1 MTIIKSTTIPHN
13 FRNRFLKNSGSS
25 TVTNNE
31 NNSTSGGGQQFI
43 PRNLWGQYFDDTQ
56 DIDGDLTSSG
66 TIAGQ
71 QGNFSGAIYGMQGNF
86 GPQGIQSTGKVI
98 GQQGKFGSG
107 GMETTGAI
115 KASGNIT
122 SNAAIQAYSNI
133 VSSNGGMQAKS
144 NIISDEGYMKG
155 VQMISDTFKT
165 INFVPADGWIG
176 QGFGVQTDSNNIS
189 SLQTDNLT
197 VLGTML
203 VHTLNIREVSY
214 IGGSYLLT
222 PAAST
227 VQAVQNLYINKP
239 DPQAPDGEVQYWTTT
254 NTGSNVVGYRLLWK
268 ADDGS
273 TYTMN
278 YWKVGDIAYCHTF
291 NITAP
296 GQYTN
301 VQNQNYKRLVV
312 NVGTTEIDGTEY
324 HFADVANVNVIYLRD
339 ETNEHNLYYPNP
351 IQISSYPTSFV
362 GYMTYSTTPKAE
374 DKIVCLGAESYQRS
388 SEGRPYG
395 PIIGKDR
402 QGTIEINA
410 EGEASIGIYDGIY
423 DFRSLNNYEIHY
435 FSKTEVRMNAN
446 YMKWTAGPQGMQ
458 SQYDFMNGTQGQIST
473 LTMGQQGI
481 ALGVQNINTGLQTAG
496 INLSTGKITSKADKF
511 EWLNN
516 DNEPILGM
524 QGTEATFYG
533 TVKAKN
539 FFHAVTYYMEGNKY
553 TDQNNESW
561 GYCVSTTYT
570 YGADTYDLTQAGIQ
584 LHHYYSLSEIEA
596 MTTARHDIDPDFPII
611 SDWVNSFKQT
621 SYMADIIVMTP
632 TTHNWNYYGS
642 DDDMRTVLLPDPKD
656 FFGKTV
662 QISAFCYGA
671 TDNNLPRVGCI
682 KTGKMAGGVLII
694 GSNGIY
700 ISDNSSPQTSRQ
712 ITTSRQYTFISVY
725 AATSNGGTKDYYWV
739 QLYNIP
745 QN

>member
-1 MTIIKSTTIPHN
+1 MTTIKSTTIPHN

-66 TIAGQ
+66 TIKGQ
-71 QGNFSGAIYGMQGNF
+71 QGNFSGAIYGMQGSF
-86 GPQGIQSTGKVI
+86 GAQGIQTTGKVI
-98 GQQGKFGSG
+98 GQQGKFGAG

-122 SNAAIQAYSNI
+122 SNAAIQAHSNI
-133 VSSNGGMQAKS
+133 TSSNGGVQAAS
-144 NIISDEGYMKG
+144 DIISDNGSIKG
-155 VQMISDTFKT
+155 VQMISDTFRT
-165 INFVPADGWIG
+165 INFEPANGWIG
-176 QGFGVQTDSNNIS
+176 QGFGVQADNNNMS
-189 SLQTDNLT
+189 TLQTDNLI

-227 VQAVQNLYINKP
+227 VQAVQNIYVQKSPQGESSYPAFESNK
-239 DPQAPDGEVQYWTTT
+239 WTTDT
-254 NTGSNVVGYRLLWK
+254 EQARDLTEIVGYRLLWK

-278 YWKVGDIAYCHTF
+278 YWKKGDIAYCHTF

-301 VQNQNYKRLVV
+301 FQNQNYKRTVV
-312 NVGTTEIDGTEY
+312 NVGTVTIDDVDY
-324 HFADVANVNVIYLRD
+324 HFVDVANTTTVNIYDKDNQGHEYRM
-339 ETNEHNLYYPNP
+339 TPYHPV
-351 IQISSYPTSFV
+351 S
-362 GYMTYSTTPKAE
+362 GYMTGNTNGVMASSTTPKGE
-374 DKIVCLGAESYQRS
+374 DKVVCLGNDFDT
-388 SEGRPYG
+388 
-395 PIIGKDR
+395 KR
-402 QGTIEINA
+402 QGAINISA
-410 EGEASIGIYDGIY
+410 EGDDINNKGEAYIGIYDGIY
-423 DFRSLNNYEIHY
+423 DFRPLNNYEIHY
-435 FSKTEVRMNAN
+435 FSKTQVRMTSDLFEW
-446 YMKWTAGPQGMQ
+446 KGSQGVQ
-458 SQYDFMNGTQGQIST
+458 SQSTIMAGIQGVT
-473 LTMGQQGI
+473 
-481 ALGVQNINTGLQTAG
+481 LGVQDINTGLYTAG
-496 INLSTGKITSKADKF
+496 IDLSTGKITSKADKF
-511 EWLNN
+511 KWVNN
-516 DNEPILGM
+516 DNEPILEM

-553 TDQNNESW
+553 TDQNSESW

-570 YGADTYDLTQAGIQ
+570 YGADTYDLTQAGIE
-584 LHHYYSLSEIEA
+584 LNKYYSLSEIEA

-642 DDDMRTVLLPDPKD
+642 DDDMRTVLLPDPAD

-662 QISAFCYGA
+662 QISAFCYDA
-671 TDNNLPRVGCI
+671 TDNSLPRVGCI